1 MRSER
6 LFTDEELRE
15 IERRVGTAE
24 GGTRGEI
31 VPYVVDASDPH
42 PEALWRATAWGAL
55 LGPVA
60 GWGLHLVL
68 HQQLGRWPGDLA
80 LWILLPAL
88 LGAGAGYL
96 AARLSEALR
105 RALIPEELLDRR
117 VKLRAAAAFLEEE
130 VFDTRE
136 RTGILLFVSLFEH
149 RVEVLAD
156 SGIEAK
162 VAQVEWDSIAGNIAA
177 GIRAGRAGQAMA
189 EGVTRCGELLERRG
203 VTIRPDDSDEL
214 SDHVRTETL

>member
-1 MRSER
+1 MRSDR
-6 LFTDEELRE
+6 LFTDVDRRE

-31 VPYVVDASDPH
+31 VPYVVDASDAH
-42 PEALWRATAWGAL
+42 PEALWRAATWGAL

-60 GWGLHLVL
+60 AWGLHLVL
-68 HQQLGRWPGDLA
+68 HLQLGRWPGDLA
-80 LWILLPAL
+80 LWILLPAV
-88 LGAGAGYL
+88 LGAGAGFL
-96 AARLSEALR
+96 AARLSDPLR
-105 RALIPEELLDRR
+105 RALVPDDLLERR
-117 VKLRAAAAFLEEE
+117 VRMRAAAAFLDEE

-136 RTGILLFVSLFEH
+136 RSGILLFVSLFEH

-162 VAQVEWDSIAGNIAA
+162 VAQAEWDSIAGNIAA
-177 GIRAGRAGQAMA
+177 GIRAGRAGEAMA
-189 EGVTRCGELLERRG
+189 EGVSRCGELLERRG